1 MSNQSQILLQTKL
14 HQPRLPRDLIIRSRL
29 LELLN
34 QGIDRQLTLVCAP
47 AGFGKTTLVGTWLEQ
62 MAADKGSGSLH
73 SAWLSLDEN
82 DSDLNLF
89 LRYFT
94 SALRTIFSEAC
105 PETLALLQAQRQPP
119 QNVLNT
125 TFINELD
132 ELPGEV
138 ILVLDDYHTIHN
150 IEVHNLLSELIL
162 HWPKNLHL
170 VLISRISPP
179 IPLDVY
185 RAKGMINEVRTRD
198 LRFTQDETAAYV
210 SKSQFALMVQ
220 YVLPLLEE
228 RFEGWPAGLHLVT
241 LSVRAAD
248 SQEAVLKAISSE
260 NTNITGYLVDEV
272 LTHQFPAVHS
282 FLLKTSILDQFCAS
296 LCEDLIGAGD
306 TKWNAR
312 ACLDWIERAELFIV
326 PLDEHREWYRYHHLF
341 QELLQQRLI
350 AEIPPDQVKSL
361 HRLASA
367 WFDRHG
373 LIEEALHHAL
383 AAGDL
388 DLAARYIT
396 AGVRDVI
403 NHEDRPILER
413 WLRLLPDEM
422 IQLHPELLMLRAW
435 SLQFTWR
442 LAMQM
447 QVIRQVEELLES
459 GAGEA
464 LSDDDRKILGGQI
477 LLPKAQ
483 LAYFNNQQ
491 AVSIQLCNQVL
502 AIMPPSWTFV
512 RGGAMI
518 YLGMSMQATGQ
529 YQEAERMLLE
539 AFENHTDKNDTFA
552 LFVLESLG
560 FIYLNSG
567 QLDKARQITQVLVQ
581 GSIHSG
587 LTLMK
592 LWGFW
597 ILGLVCYYR
606 NELEAAGEYFT
617 QIYENRYI
625 AQISPFR
632 DAVAGLAL
640 IHQIHGK
647 NAEALQLVETISQ
660 FDLEQ
665 NGCED
670 NRTQSLRAHIMLLQG
685 DLEGAGNWLH
695 SLPDDVPDQPFMWL
709 EEPTI
714 TRAQILVSTDGATNP
729 QMVTSII
736 DTLDEIADR
745 THNLRYKIK
754 IMAMRSLVLDG
765 QGKTSEAECTL
776 NQALDL
782 ARLGG
787 FIRVFADLGKPMQA
801 ILTRLER
808 KDQSAEMIR
817 RILSAFLDLDKQF
830 VRQEGS
836 EQAIEQPAS
845 GNRALLDP
853 LTQRELEVLELLRG
867 PMSIKEIA
875 LKLNIE
881 YSTAKRYTVNI
892 YSKLGV
898 NQRWNAVARAEDL
911 KILPAR

>member
-1 MSNQSQILLQTKL
+1 MSDPDQILLQTKL
-14 HQPRLPRDLIIRSRL
+14 HQPRLPRDLVLRSRL

-34 QGIDRQLTLVCAP
+34 KGVDRQLTLVCAP

-62 MAADKGSGSLH
+62 MAADKGSGGLP

-82 DSDLNLF
+82 DSDINFF
-89 LRYFT
+89 LRYFIN
-94 SALRTIFSEAC
+94 ALRTIFTVAC
-105 PETLALLQAQRQPP
+105 PETLGLLQAQRQPP
-119 QNVLNT
+119 QAVLNT

-132 ELPGEV
+132 ELPGEF

-150 IEVHNLLSELIL
+150 AAVHNLLSELTL
-162 HWPKNLHL
+162 HWPKSLHL

-179 IPLDVY
+179 IPLDSY
-185 RAKGMINEVRTRD
+185 RARGMLNEIRTRD
-198 LRFTQDETAAYV
+198 LRFTREETAAYV
-210 SKSQFALMVQ
+210 SKSQFALMTQ
-220 YVLPLLEE
+220 YILPLLEE
-228 RFEGWPAGLHLVT
+228 RFEGWPAGLHLVA
-241 LSVRAAD
+241 LSVRSAD
-248 SQEAVLKAISSE
+248 SQESVLKAISSE

-282 FLLKTSILDQFCAS
+282 FLLRTSILDRFCAS
-296 LCEDLIGAGD
+296 LCEDINEAGD
-306 TKWNAR
+306 PKWNAR

-326 PLDEHREWYRYHHLF
+326 PLDDHRQWYRYHHLF

-350 AEIPPDQVKSL
+350 AEMPPDQVTSL

-367 WFDRHG
+367 WFEQHG
-373 LIEEALHHAL
+373 LIDEALHHAL

-396 AGVRDVI
+396 AGLREVI
-403 NHEDRPILER
+403 NHEDRPTLER

-422 IQLHPELLMLRAW
+422 IQNRPELLMLRAW

-442 LAMQM
+442 LALQI

-464 LSDDDRKILGGQI
+464 LSKDDRKILRGQI

-483 LAYFNNQQ
+483 QAYFSNQQ
-491 AVSIQLCNQVL
+491 ALSIELCNQVL
-502 AIMPPSWTFV
+502 AIMPQSWTFV

-518 YLGMSMQATGQ
+518 YLGMSMQARGQ
-529 YQEAERMLLE
+529 YQEAERLLLE
-539 AFENHTDKNDTFA
+539 AFETHNDKNDTFA

-567 QLDKARQITQVLVQ
+567 QLDKARQITQALVQ
-581 GSIHSG
+581 RSIYSG
-587 LTLMK
+587 LALMK
-592 LWGFW
+592 LWGYW

-640 IHQIHGK
+640 IHQIKGE
-647 NAEALQLVETISQ
+647 NAEAIQMVEAISQ

-665 NGCED
+665 SGSED
-670 NRTQSLRAHIMLLQG
+670 NRTQSLRARIMLLQG

-695 SLPDDVPDQPFMWL
+695 SLPDQVPDQPFMWL
-709 EEPTI
+709 EEPSM
-714 TRAQILVSTDGATNP
+714 TRAYILGSIYSGTNP
-729 QMVTSII
+729 QLAMKII
-736 DTLDEIADR
+736 NNLDEIADR
-745 THNLRYKIK
+745 THNTRFKIQ
-754 IMAMRSLVLDG
+754 ILAMHSLVLDA
-765 QGKTSEAECTL
+765 QGKTSEADSVL
-776 NQALDL
+776 DQALDL
-782 ARLGG
+782 ARPGG
-787 FIRVFADLGKPMQA
+787 FIRVFVDLGEPMQA
-801 ILTRLER
+801 ILLRLAM
-808 KDQSAEMIR
+808 KGHPAEMIR
-817 RILSAFLDLDKQF
+817 RILAAFPDPDKGLTSGKSRPHSKQQPTSSNSAL
-830 VRQEGS
+830 
-836 EQAIEQPAS
+836 P
-845 GNRALLDP
+845 DP
-853 LTQRELEVLELLRG
+853 LTNRELEVLELLRG
-867 PMSIKEIA
+867 PSSIKEIA
-875 LKLNIE
+875 HKLNIQ
-881 YSTAKRYTVNI
+881 YSTAKRYTINI

-911 KILPAR
+911 NILPPR